1 LLFLYDLPNPVL
13 CIVIT
18 GFTVAVSLAGYF
30 LFHRVVRFSISD
42 DERALALTVLPIVAT
57 IQALLLAF
65 SAVSAWESYLTA
77 EQSVTEE
84 ANIVTGLARDLA
96 VFDSQESIQARVVL
110 KAYAQSVVDE
120 EWPLLQGGAETEP
133 AWDRFDAFVRAL
145 GAMSPDTPK
154 RAALM
159 PQIWSQADK
168 IVTFRRA
175 RIFES
180 QTAIPGTLWL
190 VVMAGTI
197 VTILLTFVLPPNRFN
212 VAMIG
217 ALAFAIGL
225 VFFFVIAMD
234 RPYAGSQS
242 LAPAPF
248 TDAIQ
253 NIDRWDRSGAGSR

>member
-13 CIVIT
+13 CVVIA
-18 GFTVAVSLAGYF
+18 GFTVAVSLAGYL
-30 LFHRVVRFSISD
+30 LFHRVVKFSISD

-84 ANIVTGLARDLA
+84 ANVVTGLARDLA
-96 VFDSQESIQARVVL
+96 VFDSQESLQARVVL

-120 EWPLLQGGAETEP
+120 DWPLLQRGAQPEP
-133 AWDRFDAFVRAL
+133 GWDRFDAFVRAL

-154 RAALM
+154 REALM

-168 IVTFRRA
+168 IVTFRRS

-180 QTAIPGTLWL
+180 QTSITGTLWL
-190 VVMAGTI
+190 VVLAGTI
-197 VTILLTFVLPPNRFN
+197 VTILLTYVLPLNRFN

-225 VFFFVIAMD
+225 VFFFVVAMD
-234 RPYAGSQS
+234 LPFAGSES
-242 LAPAPF
+242 LDPAPF
-248 TDAIQ
+248 TEAIQ
-253 NIDRWDRSGAGSR
+253 DIDRWDRVSAGSR

>member
-1 LLFLYDLPNPVL
+1 LLFLYDLPNPVVCVL
-13 CIVIT
+13 IT
-18 GFTVAVSLAGYF
+18 ALTVGVSLAGYF
-30 LFHRVVRFSISD
+30 LFHRVVRFSIGD

-65 SAVSAWESYLTA
+65 SAVSAWESYQTA
-77 EQSVTEE
+77 EESVTEE

-96 VFDSQESIQARVVL
+96 VFDSQESMQARLVL
-110 KAYAQSVVDE
+110 RAYAQSVIDE
-120 EWPLLQGGAETEP
+120 EWPLLQAAETEP

-159 PQIWSQADK
+159 PQIWAQADK
-168 IVTFRRA
+168 IVTFRRS

-190 VVMAGTI
+190 VVLAGTI
-197 VTILLTFVLPPNRFN
+197 VTILLTFVLPLNRFN
-212 VAMIG
+212 VVMIG

-234 RPYAGSQS
+234 RPFAGSQS
-242 LAPAPF
+242 ISPAPF
-248 TDAIQ
+248 TDAIE
-253 NIDRWDRSGAGSR
+253 NIDRWDRTGAGSR